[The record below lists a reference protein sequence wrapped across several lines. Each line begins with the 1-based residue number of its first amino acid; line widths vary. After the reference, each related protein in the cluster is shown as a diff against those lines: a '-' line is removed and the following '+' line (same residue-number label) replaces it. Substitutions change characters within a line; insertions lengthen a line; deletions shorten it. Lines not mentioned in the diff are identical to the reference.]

1 MSRNPRLKLSLPPPA
16 ASGRER
22 SDDIEEREE
31 ERWTWKVSAPEK
43 KEEKEEEKEEE
54 EETDEE
60 SEEEEECDVT
70 CVYTAKR
77 AGACDHEKQSGHR
90 LPPSPPDETTSRS
103 RYGAEWD
110 RGGTPF

>member
-43 KEEKEEEKEEE
+43 KEEKEEKEE

-77 AGACDHEKQSGHR
+77 AGACDHGRQCCPLCSFMVEGGN
-90 LPPSPPDETTSRS
+90 LCPDCFS
-103 RYGAEWD
+103 
-110 RGGTPF
+110 

>member
-1 MSRNPRLKLSLPPPA
+1 MTFIPLVFFLFKTLSRVCCWKKIFFSKTSTLYINPLLVSVCLSRNPRLKLSLPPPA

-43 KEEKEEEKEEE
+43 KEEKEEKEE

-70 CVYTAKR
+70 
-77 AGACDHEKQSGHR
+77 
-90 LPPSPPDETTSRS
+90 PSLLKT
-103 RYGAEWD
+103 
-110 RGGTPF
+110 

>member
-43 KEEKEEEKEEE
+43 KEEEEKE
-54 EETDEE
+54 EE

-70 CVYTAKR
+70 RVYMAKR
-77 AGACDHEKQSGHR
+77 AGARDHGRQRCPLRSFMVEGGN
-90 LPPSPPDETTSRS
+90 LCPDCFS
-103 RYGAEWD
+103 
-110 RGGTPF
+110 

>member
-54 EETDEE
+54 ETDEE

-70 CVYTAKR
+70 RVYTAKR
-77 AGACDHEKQSGHR
+77 AGGCDHEKQSGHR